1 MLRSGQFEPQLG
13 RPQLI
18 FVMLPVNAADCRRIV
33 KHWGDIKIGIST
45 QCVVSIVLVARPLS
59 SHCPYEL
66 TTPTSTAQRQVGT
79 VQRPVLQQRRAQVR
93 GSHPYP
99 YLLKDS
105 YADCCHPRINSRL
118 GGVNSA
124 IDSPFNDVFK
134 DSMVI
139 GEPSKTQEA
148 DDQGCAT
155 DRRTPTLGADVG
167 HPGPGLNNRPSVTGL
182 VATVDPDVNVMTS
195 AARIQRPRLEII
207 QDLHQMVF
215 VRLAY
220 YLAVFACSPVADD

>member
-45 QCVVSIVLVARPLS
+45 QCVVSIVLVSRPLS

-93 GSHPYP
+93 GSH
-99 YLLKDS
+99 LHLSLFFEDL
-105 YADCCHPRINSRL
+105 YANRCHPRINSRL

-148 DDQGCAT
+148 DDQEVLLT
-155 DRRTPTLGADVG
+155 E
-167 HPGPGLNNRPSVTGL
+167 GLL
-182 VATVDPDVNVMTS
+182 
-195 AARIQRPRLEII
+195 L
-207 QDLHQMVF
+207 
-215 VRLAY
+215 
-220 YLAVFACSPVADD
+220 